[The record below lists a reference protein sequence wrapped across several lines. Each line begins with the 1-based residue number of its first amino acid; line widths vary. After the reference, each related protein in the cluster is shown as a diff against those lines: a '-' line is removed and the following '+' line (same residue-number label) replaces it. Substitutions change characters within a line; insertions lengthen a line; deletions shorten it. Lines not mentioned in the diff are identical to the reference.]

1 MSFRRF
7 VLIAL
12 VPVFAAGCAS
22 AAPSDRAEPE
32 TVGTATSGLSS
43 SGMAHVVSRVESGV
57 AEMAAVIGETGSFR
71 PKSPGIPH
79 RMAAIGAELVAIEA
93 DVVAMR
99 EFNASGSAT
108 LEQLQASGFALD
120 RLIALINQVSNDAKT
135 KLNSISA
142 AKESVSI
149 GDMFAMQ
156 MLMNHLSQ
164 MGEMSTAVVAAANTA
179 ILEMTRDVKG
189 Q

>member
-1 MSFRRF
+1 
-7 VLIAL
+7 
-12 VPVFAAGCAS
+12 
-22 AAPSDRAEPE
+22 
-32 TVGTATSGLSS
+32 
-43 SGMAHVVSRVESGV
+43 
-57 AEMAAVIGETGSFR
+57 
-71 PKSPGIPH
+71 
-79 RMAAIGAELVAIEA
+79 MAAIGAELVAIEA

-99 EFNASGSAT
+99 DFNASGSAT

-120 RLIALINQVSNDAKT
+120 RLIALVNQVSNDAKT
-135 KLNSISA
+135 KLKSISA
-142 AKESVSI
+142 AKENVSI